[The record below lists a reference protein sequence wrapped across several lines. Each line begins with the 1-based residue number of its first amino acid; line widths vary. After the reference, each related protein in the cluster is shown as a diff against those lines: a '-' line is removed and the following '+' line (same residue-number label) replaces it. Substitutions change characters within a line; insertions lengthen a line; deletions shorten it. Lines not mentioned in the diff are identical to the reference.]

1 MIVLLILFSQAN
13 WWPIH
18 SIKGVIVEEEV
29 SLIYD
34 SNPFKYSPDDLRD
47 FENGLKGYRFP
58 IRTSDDLA
66 IKFNV
71 LMRGN
76 GGLKW
81 RIGFM
86 SQVYTING
94 EKSFLRFSLSIQK
107 GRFSIYYF
115 YLPRFLIRYYPDPD
129 SGNRAYLPCLYQEH
143 RLNIGFNFPL
153 DFRLQ
158 GGGGYRDYVKN
169 FNEYDGAFFSI
180 KLLSPSIKLMKN
192 SVVLSYMFEDYEARA
207 TDEPGE
213 KASFSDDPDIS
224 YFRHSGEIIL
234 RRKFNFLKR
243 ELRTLLKYRYRR
255 MIFTTDKNFLEDPYH
270 SGRVDQDHRIKCDFD
285 ITINRRLALI
295 FGIYFIWRDVS
306 SDALPVIDEVK
317 NYNRFRILTGVKFT
331 T

>member
-1 MIVLLILFSQAN
+1 
-13 WWPIH
+13 
-18 SIKGVIVEEEV
+18 
-29 SLIYD
+29 
-34 SNPFKYSPDDLRD
+34 
-47 FENGLKGYRFP
+47 
-58 IRTSDDLA
+58 
-66 IKFNV
+66 
-71 LMRGN
+71 
-76 GGLKW
+76 
-81 RIGFM
+81 
-86 SQVYTING
+86 
-94 EKSFLRFSLSIQK
+94 
-107 GRFSIYYF
+107 
-115 YLPRFLIRYYPDPD
+115 
-129 SGNRAYLPCLYQEH
+129 
-143 RLNIGFNFPL
+143 
-153 DFRLQ
+153 
-158 GGGGYRDYVKN
+158 
-169 FNEYDGAFFSI
+169 
-180 KLLSPSIKLMKN
+180 MKN